1 MKIYDDIL
9 QTVGSTPIVR
19 LSRLVKNCGL
29 EGELLGKI
37 ESFNPCGSV
46 KDRVAITMVEEA
58 EKSGKLKTGGVI
70 IEPTSGNTG
79 IGLASVCAVKGYRLI
94 LTMPSS
100 MSVERRKLLSALGA
114 EIVLTDA
121 SEGMDGA
128 VKMAQKLSNGIEN
141 SLLIGQFDNP
151 ANPLAHERTTAK
163 EIIADAPNIDC
174 FVSCV
179 GTGGTI
185 SGIGK
190 TLKEFNERIEVIAV
204 EPSES
209 PLLSQGVS
217 GAHGIQGIGAN
228 FVPAVFDRK
237 IIDRVETVSTAQAI
251 DCAKLLMKT
260 EGFTCGISSGASLFV
275 ALKQLKKGKT
285 VLTLLP
291 DGGEKYLSTSLF
303 E

>member
-19 LSRLVKNCGL
+19 LSRLVKKSDL

-46 KDRVAITMVEEA
+46 KDRVAIGMIEDA
-58 EKSGKLKTGGVI
+58 EKSGKLKKGGVI

-94 LTMPSS
+94 LTMPAS
-100 MSVERRKLLSALGA
+100 MSVERRKLLTALGA
-114 EIVLTDA
+114 EIVLTD
-121 SEGMDGA
+121 SNEGMDGA
-128 VKMAQKLSNGIEN
+128 VKMAQKLNNDIEN

-151 ANPLAHERTTAK
+151 ANPLSHERTTAK
-163 EIIADAPNIDC
+163 EIIDDAPNIDC
-174 FVSCV
+174 FVATV

-185 SGIGK
+185 SGIGRA
-190 TLKEFNERIEVIAV
+190 LKEFNENIEVIAV
-204 EPSES
+204 EPFES
-209 PLLSQGVS
+209 PLLSKGQS

-228 FVPAVFDRK
+228 FIPAVLDRK
-237 IIDRVETVSTAQAI
+237 VIDRVETVSTAEAI
-251 DCAKLLMKT
+251 ECAKVLMKT
-260 EGFTCGISSGASLFV
+260 EGFTCGISSGAALFV

-285 VLTLLP
+285 VLVLLP